1 MVEVRLVP
9 RSAYLKSLLPLSHK
23 PLTKGVGGEIKQDG
37 MDEGE
42 QGSFLNC
49 KVVDQVPVS
58 DLPQLLG
65 PGQVTLP
72 HRPQFLQPA
81 NELLGPLWLR
91 HTEFYDQVLTGDASA
106 FCGGDN
112 KMSLER
118 SAAEK
123 GHCVGEKTEGG
134 SSIMLGPG
142 GAAQKKYSPV
152 QPSCWLSH
160 FAGTK
165 TQPEVM
171 VLPLGTTTPFSAI
184 PAGPAVG

>member
-37 MDEGE
+37 TDEGG

-65 PGQVTLP
+65 PGKVTLP

-81 NELLGPLWLR
+81 NELLGSLWLH

-123 GHCVGEKTEGG
+123 GHCVGEKAEGG

-142 GAAQKKYSPV
+142 GAAQKKYSPAQLLA
-152 QPSCWLSH
+152 QPLCWNK
-160 FAGTK
+160 K

-171 VLPLGTTTPFSAI
+171 VLPLGTTPFSAI